1 MLSAKQRD
9 SNLLSYDEL
18 PPYTQRSISMGK
30 SSSSRKSSETENS
43 LPIPVHTRAASTPA
57 HIETPRHEATV
68 HSHHRRYPSCVE
80 TSPRKETKKFSTDS
94 YMRPADDRYNKR
106 ALSESKEKITKRN
119 ASSPAAISLL
129 STANEKLHRYN
140 TDDRGKSPIK
150 QNTLP
155 IKASPEL
162 LAQLLAGS
170 SEKMTT
176 AERERNKKQLHVDAY
191 ALPMAVQQ
199 FLVSVC
205 AIFTI
210 YSVLT
215 LTHPFRLEFDF
226 VGIWSQC
233 EAKPEK
239 RYEAYLN
246 LQLENKYRLLNVCEN
261 KYDLLYNVAKR
272 LRKIITSAKH
282 SVWCLV
288 FGVAVAVAVA
298 VVVNDSILM

>member
-9 SNLLSYDEL
+9 SNLLSYDDIV

-30 SSSSRKSSETENS
+30 SSSSRKSSETDNS

-57 HIETPRHEATV
+57 HIETPRNEAV

-80 TSPRKETKKFSTDS
+80 TSPRKETKKFSADS
-94 YMRPADDRYNKR
+94 YMRIADDRHNKR

-129 STANEKLHRYN
+129 SMANEKLHRCN

-176 AERERNKKQLHVDAY
+176 AERERNKKQVHVDAY
-191 ALPMAVQQ
+191 ALPMAVQK

-205 AIFTI
+205 TIFTI
-210 YSVLT
+210 SISSCIVWNSISLA
-215 LTHPFRLEFDF
+215 F
-226 VGIWSQC
+226 VRNS
-233 EAKPEK
+233 K
-239 RYEAYLN
+239 
-246 LQLENKYRLLNVCEN
+246 
-261 KYDLLYNVAKR
+261 
-272 LRKIITSAKH
+272 
-282 SVWCLV
+282 
-288 FGVAVAVAVA
+288 
-298 VVVNDSILM
+298 